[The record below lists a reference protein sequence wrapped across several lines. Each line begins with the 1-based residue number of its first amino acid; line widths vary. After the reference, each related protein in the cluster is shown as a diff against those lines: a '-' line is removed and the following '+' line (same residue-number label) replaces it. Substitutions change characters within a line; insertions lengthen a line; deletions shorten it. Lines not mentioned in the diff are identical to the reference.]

1 MNFEVQMY
9 GEPTLLSDVLSK
21 RRVRIF
27 YKYENRNLTYIT
39 DDFAEELISSLPYTP
54 VKGIYED
61 QDFQAHG
68 AVNSEGKIYGI
79 VPQDM
84 NFAWEPH
91 LDEDGIE
98 RVYACCDVYIFSAL
112 YPEAEAIK
120 FKSQSMELF
129 RPTLKYHHE
138 IIRGQRYTVFDH
150 GCFIGL
156 QVLGDNFEP
165 CFEGAAFYSLGSS
178 EVEKLRDSIN
188 DVIEKI
194 KSYSYKGE
202 ERMTIPNF
210 KLSDDQKFSALWTLL
225 NPNYNEEQGWA
236 VNCSIGNVYDNYCI
250 FFNYEDGNTYR
261 AYYTKDD
268 EADSVK
274 IDSVEK
280 VFILDVTEAEKA
292 TLDTLR
298 KLNGDTYEL
307 VSEVLDNAQ
316 DTLEKYEAISEEKF
330 SLESQIQELNDTIS
344 TLNIEKENAQDT
356 YNLLTEEVE
365 NLREFKHNVE
375 TQEKMNVIGE
385 YENLLSAEV
394 LAAYSEKIDTYTAI
408 ELDMNLAYELK
419 KSSPSVFSN
428 GKKKNDEGLI
438 PKEPQYDGVAAI
450 LSNYRK

>member
-112 YPEAEAIK
+112 YPEAEVIK

-138 IIRGQRYTVFDH
+138 IIKGQRYTVFDH

-202 ERMTIPNF
+202 ERMAIPNF
-210 KLSDDQKFSALWTLL
+210 KLSDDQKFNALWTLL
-225 NPNYNEEQGWA
+225 NPNFTEEQDWL
-236 VNCSIGNVYDNYCI
+236 VNCSISDVYDDYCI
-250 FFNYEDGNTYR
+250 FFNYEDKNTYR

-268 EADSVK
+268 ETDSVK

-298 KLNGDTYEL
+298 RLNGDTYEL

-316 DTLEKYEAISEEKF
+316 DVDAIV
-330 SLESQIQELNDTIS
+330 NDDS
-344 TLNIEKENAQDT
+344 
-356 YNLLTEEVE
+356 
-365 NLREFKHNVE
+365 
-375 TQEKMNVIGE
+375 
-385 YENLLSAEV
+385 
-394 LAAYSEKIDTYTAI
+394 
-408 ELDMNLAYELK
+408 
-419 KSSPSVFSN
+419 
-428 GKKKNDEGLI
+428 I
-438 PKEPQYDGVAAI
+438 PKLFLSES
-450 LSNYRK
+450 SNYRCISMNWGASKGIDSFMDVCVVLNKNTLSLFLRGELANLKSVSKNKLYVACTRAHRHLYISPSLKSHIQPFPITYTDHGK

>member
-1 MNFEVQMY
+1 M
-9 GEPTLLSDVLSK
+9 
-21 RRVRIF
+21 
-27 YKYENRNLTYIT
+27 
-39 DDFAEELISSLPYTP
+39 A
-54 VKGIYED
+54 
-61 QDFQAHG
+61 
-68 AVNSEGKIYGI
+68 
-79 VPQDM
+79 
-84 NFAWEPH
+84 
-91 LDEDGIE
+91 
-98 RVYACCDVYIFSAL
+98 
-112 YPEAEAIK
+112 
-120 FKSQSMELF
+120 
-129 RPTLKYHHE
+129 
-138 IIRGQRYTVFDH
+138 
-150 GCFIGL
+150 
-156 QVLGDNFEP
+156 
-165 CFEGAAFYSLGSS
+165 
-178 EVEKLRDSIN
+178 
-188 DVIEKI
+188 
-194 KSYSYKGE
+194 
-202 ERMTIPNF
+202 IPNF
-210 KLSDDQKFSALWTLL
+210 KLSDDQKFNALWTLL
-225 NPNYNEEQGWA
+225 NPNYNEEQGWL

-268 EADSVK
+268 ETDSVK

-298 KLNGDTYEL
+298 RLNGDTYEL

-316 DTLEKYEAISEEKF
+316 DTLEKYEAVSKEKF

-385 YENLLSAEV
+385 YENLLSTEI
-394 LAAYSEKIDTYTAI
+394 LAAYTEKIDTYTAT

-428 GKKKNDEGLI
+428 GKKKNEEGLI